1 MAFTLIKLKCEVRAG
16 TSVHE
21 IVTPLPV
28 ISNGPSLNFRRFD
41 WINAVSGKILT
52 LFESAPRHSEVLKFV
67 WQLSTTNQD
76 QSSETGPVHTQVSLM
91 CTRKVQCESTY
102 KNLNEVSLAVVG

>member
-52 LFESAPRHSEVLKFV
+52 LFERAPRHSEVLKFV

-76 QSSETGPVHTQVSLM
+76 QSSETGPVHTQASLM
-91 CTRKVQCESTY
+91 CTGKVQCESTY
-102 KNLNEVSLAVVG
+102 KNLNEVSLAVIG